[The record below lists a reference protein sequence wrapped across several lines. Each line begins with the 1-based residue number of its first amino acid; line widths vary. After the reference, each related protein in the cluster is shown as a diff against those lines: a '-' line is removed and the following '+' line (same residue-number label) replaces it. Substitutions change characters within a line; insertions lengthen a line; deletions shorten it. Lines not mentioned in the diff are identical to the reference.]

1 MFSRLLNSKE
11 SVCDGSG
18 SVSGKSN
25 GDLKIP
31 DVNEVIIVK
40 RNEYDSEYFYD
51 ST

>member
-1 MFSRLLNSKE
+1 MNSKE

-18 SVSGKSN
+18 SFSGNSN

-31 DVNEVIIVK
+31 DVMKVAMVN
-40 RNEYDSEYFYD
+40 RNEYDAEYFYD